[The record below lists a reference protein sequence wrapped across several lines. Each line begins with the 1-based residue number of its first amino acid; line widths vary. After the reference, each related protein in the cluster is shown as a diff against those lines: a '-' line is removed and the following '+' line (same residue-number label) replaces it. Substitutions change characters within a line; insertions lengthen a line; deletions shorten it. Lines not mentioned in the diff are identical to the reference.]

1 MSIEQYIPETVESF
15 KAFRSDF
22 ELSNPNEKLNE
33 CNSMRGRLI
42 SLGRFGLSP
51 VSIPAIL
58 IKRVCSFVA
67 SLFEF
72 IGRLFAML
80 DFRQSHVK
88 AFKQAALTLLDRFL
102 TLVSSP
108 ITLTAEKMRYLAG
121 SLFHPKI
128 VYTPAN
134 ENNIASLILRNA
146 LGPV

>member
-1 MSIEQYIPETVESF
+1 MAIEQYIPETVESF

-42 SLGRFGLSP
+42 SLGRFGLSAL
-51 VSIPAIL
+51 SIPAIL
-58 IKRVCSFVA
+58 VKRVCSFVA

-72 IGRLFAML
+72 IGRLFALL
-80 DFRQSHVK
+80 DFRQSHVDTLK
-88 AFKQAALTLLDRFL
+88 KAALTLLDRFL

-121 SLFHPKI
+121 ALFHPKI
-128 VYTPAN
+128 VFTPVN
-134 ENNIASLILRNA
+134 ENNLTSLLLRNV